1 MKKLFRT
8 YALLAAAVV
17 AVALLSVSCI
27 KDSDLTAGEKASVT
41 MTFTTRV
48 SDNVTAEKLLDNEQM
63 QTLRVIVARSGTNDI
78 IYNVSYDIQPD
89 ETQKTIRFS
98 ELTVNKDG
106 ENFDFYAIA
115 NEQAFLSD
123 GKSLE
128 GKNVDLGALK
138 AHILNKDFN
147 KRALSPIPQAAF
159 KPITVGPSE
168 NTSATM
174 NLLFP
179 LAKVVLNFDNQ
190 TGESVGLTNVQID
203 GTADQG
209 YLFKDVDVDKRPEY
223 PQATAGM
230 GTVKFGTDGALTVP
244 AGEVA
249 DVAPF
254 VRYLYPWNHD
264 DGWKLT
270 ATWGSSPHEAVFKV
284 NNEVLKKLQH
294 GQQLNVNVLL
304 IANSL
309 KVSLTVSDWTVDDAE
324 LNFSTKF
331 NGLLNPAS
339 AGSVKLTADKGAVA
353 VATDNGG
360 TQREATFSFKMFSPV
375 GVRWTAHLENTSEFE
390 LTGTTSG
397 YGAKDAVDVTFGV
410 KPKFEHVATDA
421 KSVKLYITVEQP
433 FGGTESEGIQVINPE
448 ENGVY
453 RFPGTET
460 EIEIRQVSESE
471 FDGLTESVSI
481 KE

>member
-48 SDNVTAEKLLDNEQM
+48 SDNVTAGNLLDNEQM

-78 IYNVSYDIQPD
+78 IYNVSYQIQPD

-98 ELTVNKDG
+98 ELTVKKEG
-106 ENFDFYAIA
+106 EDIDFYAIA
-115 NEQAFLSD
+115 NEQAFLT
-123 GKSLE
+123 GGESLE
-128 GKNVDLGALK
+128 GKNVSLSALK
-138 AHILNKDFN
+138 SRILTKDFN
-147 KRALSPIPQAAF
+147 NPALSKIPQAAF
-159 KPITVGPSE
+159 MTIKVGPSE

-190 TGESVGLTNVQID
+190 TGESVDLMNVAIS
-203 GTADQG
+203 GIANRG
-209 YLFKDVDVDKRPEY
+209 YLFKDIYANSY
-223 PQATAGM
+223 PQGTAGS
-230 GTVKFGTDGALTVP
+230 GTVKFGNEGTLQVP
-244 AGEVA
+244 VGEVA
-249 DVAPF
+249 DADASPYI
-254 VRYLYPWNHD
+254 RYLYPWTSGNAY
-264 DGWKLT
+264 KLT
-270 ATWGSSPHEAVFKV
+270 ATWGSKTHEVVFKIGD
-284 NNEVLKKLQH
+284 EELKKLEA
-294 GQQLNVNVLL
+294 GQQLNVNVSL

-309 KVSLTVSDWTVDDAE
+309 KVALTVSPWTVDDAV
-324 LNFSTKF
+324 LDFSTEF

-339 AGSVKLTADKGAVA
+339 AGSVKLTADKQAVA
-353 VATDNGG
+353 VAGADRN
-360 TQREATFSFKMFSPV
+360 ATFSFKMLSPE
-375 GVRWTAHLENTSEFE
+375 GVRWNVHLENTVDFD

-397 YGAKDAVDVTFGV
+397 YGGANAGVVTFGV
-410 KPKFEHVATDA
+410 EPKHGYDATVTR
-421 KSVKLYITVEQP
+421 SVKLYITVEQP

-448 ENGVY
+448 ENGIY

>member
-78 IYNVSYDIQPD
+78 IYNVSYQIQPN

-98 ELTVNKDG
+98 ELTVKKEG
-106 ENFDFYAIA
+106 EDIDFYAIA
-115 NEQAFLSD
+115 NEQAFLSG

-128 GKNVDLGALK
+128 GKNVDLGALR
-138 AHILNKDFN
+138 AHILTKDFN
-147 KRALSPIPQAAF
+147 NPALSQIPQAAF
-159 KPITVGPSE
+159 TTIKVGPNEQKKAS
-168 NTSATM
+168 M
-174 NLLFP
+174 KLLFP
-179 LAKVVLNFDNQ
+179 LVKVVLNFDNQ

-203 GTADQG
+203 GTAGQG
-209 YLFKDVDVDKRPEY
+209 YLFVHSEY
-223 PQATAGM
+223 PQAGM
-230 GTVKFGTDGALTVP
+230 RTVKFGSDGALTVP

-304 IANSL
+304 MVNKQVTINWQ
-309 KVSLTVSDWTVDDAE
+309 VVDWKPVTNDVP
-324 LNFSTKF
+324 SF
-331 NGLLNPAS
+331 N
-339 AGSVKLTADKGAVA
+339 
-353 VATDNGG
+353 
-360 TQREATFSFKMFSPV
+360 
-375 GVRWTAHLENTSEFE
+375 
-390 LTGTTSG
+390 
-397 YGAKDAVDVTFGV
+397 
-410 KPKFEHVATDA
+410 
-421 KSVKLYITVEQP
+421 
-433 FGGTESEGIQVINPE
+433 
-448 ENGVY
+448 
-453 RFPGTET
+453 
-460 EIEIRQVSESE
+460 
-471 FDGLTESVSI
+471 
-481 KE
+481 

>member
-48 SDNVTAEKLLDNEQM
+48 SDNVTAGNLLDNEQM

-78 IYNVSYDIQPD
+78 IYNVSYQIQSD

-98 ELTVNKDG
+98 ELTVKKEG
-106 ENFDFYAIA
+106 EDIDFYAIA

-123 GKSLE
+123 GESLE
-128 GKNVDLGALK
+128 NVDLGALK

-147 KRALSPIPQAAF
+147 NPALSLIPQAAF
-159 KPITVGPSE
+159 KTIKVGPNEQKKAS
-168 NTSATM
+168 M
-174 NLLFP
+174 KLLFP
-179 LAKVVLNFDNQ
+179 LVKVVLNFDNQ

-203 GTADQG
+203 GTAGQG
-209 YLFKDVDVDKRPEY
+209 YLFKDVHPEY

-230 GTVKFGTDGALTVP
+230 GTVKFGRDGALTVP

-249 DVAPF
+249 DDDASPYI
-254 VRYLYPWNHD
+254 RYLYPWTSGNAY
-264 DGWKLT
+264 KLT
-270 ATWGSSPHEAVFKV
+270 ATWGSKTHEVVFKIGD
-284 NNEVLKKLQH
+284 EELKKLQH

-309 KVSLTVSDWTVDDAE
+309 KVSLTVSDWTVDDQI
-324 LNFSTKF
+324 LDFSTEF

-353 VATDNGG
+353 VATDNDG

-448 ENGVY
+448 ENGIY

>member
-48 SDNVTAEKLLDNEQM
+48 SDNVTAENLLDNEQM
-63 QTLRVIVARSGTNDI
+63 STLRVIVARSGTNDI
-78 IYNVSYDIQPD
+78 IYNVSYDIQPG
-89 ETQKTIRFS
+89 ERKKVIHFS
-98 ELTVNKDG
+98 ELTVSEEG
-106 ENFDFYAIA
+106 EDFDFYAIA
-115 NEQAFLSD
+115 NEKAFLAD

-128 GKNVDLGALK
+128 GKNVSLSALK
-138 AHILNKDFN
+138 SRILTKDFN
-147 KRALSPIPQAAF
+147 NPALSNKIPQAAF
-159 KPITVGPSE
+159 KTITVGPSE
-168 NTSATM
+168 NTSADM
-174 NLLFP
+174 QLLFP
-179 LAKVVLNFDNQ
+179 LVKVVLNFDNQ

-203 GTADQG
+203 RTADQG
-209 YLFKDVDVDKRPEY
+209 YLFKDVDELPEY

-244 AGEVA
+244 AGEVV

-309 KVSLTVSDWTVDDAE
+309 KVSLTVSDWTVDDQI
-324 LNFSTKF
+324 LDFSTEF

-339 AGSVKLTADKGAVA
+339 AGSVKLIADKGAVA
-353 VATDNGG
+353 VATDNDG

-410 KPKFEHVATDA
+410 KPKFEHIATDA

-433 FGGTESEGIQVINPE
+433 FGGAGSDGIQVINPE
-448 ENGVY
+448 ENGIY

>member
-48 SDNVTAEKLLDNEQM
+48 SDNVTAGNLLDNEQM

-78 IYNVSYDIQPD
+78 IYNVSYDIQPG

-98 ELTVNKDG
+98 ELTVKKEG

-115 NEQAFLSD
+115 NEDAFLTD

-128 GKNVDLGALK
+128 GKSVDLSALR
-138 AHILNKDFN
+138 ARILNKDFN
-147 KRALSPIPQAAF
+147 NRALSLIPQAAF

-190 TGESVGLTNVQID
+190 TGESVDLTNVQID

-209 YLFKDVDVDKRPEY
+209 YLFVHPEY
-223 PQATAGM
+223 PPTAGM
-230 GTVKFGTDGALTVP
+230 GTVKFGTEGALTVP

-254 VRYLYPWNHD
+254 VRYLYPWKND

-284 NNEVLKKLQH
+284 NNEVLKELKA
-294 GQQLNVNVLL
+294 GQQLNVNVTL

-309 KVSLTVSDWTVDDAE
+309 KVALTVSDWTVDDQI
-324 LNFSTKF
+324 LDFSTEF

-353 VATDNGG
+353 VATDNDG
-360 TQREATFSFKMFSPV
+360 TQREATFSFKMFSPE

-433 FGGTESEGIQVINPE
+433 FGGAGSDGIQVINPE

-453 RFPGTET
+453 RFPGTST
-460 EIEIRQVSESE
+460 EILIQQVSESE
-471 FDGLTESVSI
+471 FDGLTGSVSI
-481 KE
+481 KQ

>member
-48 SDNVTAEKLLDNEQM
+48 SDNVTAGNLLDKEQM

-78 IYNVSYDIQPD
+78 IYNVSYQIQPD
-89 ETQKTIRFS
+89 EKQKTIRFS

-115 NEQAFLSD
+115 NEEAFL
-123 GKSLE
+123 GEGESLE
-128 GKNVDLGALK
+128 GKSVDLSALK
-138 AHILNKDFN
+138 SRILRKDFN
-147 KRALSPIPQAAF
+147 NSALSLIPQAAF
-159 KPITVGPSE
+159 KPITVGPNE
-168 NTSATM
+168 HKEARM
-174 NLLFP
+174 KLLFP
-179 LAKVVLNFDNQ
+179 LVKVVLNFDNQ
-190 TGESVGLTNVQID
+190 TGEPVGLTNVQID

-209 YLFKDVDVDKRPEY
+209 YLFKDVDELPEY
-223 PQATAGM
+223 PQATTGM
-230 GTVKFGTDGALTVP
+230 GTVEFGRDGALTVP

-309 KVSLTVSDWTVDDAE
+309 KVSLTVSDWTVDDQI
-324 LNFSTKF
+324 LDFSTEF

-353 VATDNGG
+353 VATDNDG
-360 TQREATFSFKMFSPV
+360 TQREATFSFKMFSPK

-433 FGGTESEGIQVINPE
+433 FGEAGSDGIQVINPE

-453 RFPGTET
+453 RFPGTST
-460 EIEIRQVSESE
+460 EILIQQVSESE

-481 KE
+481 KQ

>member
-48 SDNVTAEKLLDNEQM
+48 SDNVTAENLLDNEQM
-63 QTLRVIVARSGTNDI
+63 STLRVIVARSGTNDI
-78 IYNVSYDIQPD
+78 IYNVSYQIQPN
-89 ETQKTIRFS
+89 EKQKTIRFS

-115 NEQAFLSD
+115 NEEAFL
-123 GKSLE
+123 GEGESLE
-128 GKNVDLGALK
+128 EKSVDLSALK
-138 AHILNKDFN
+138 ARILTKDFN
-147 KRALSPIPQAAF
+147 NPALSLIPQAAF
-159 KPITVGPSE
+159 KTIKVGPNEQQTAS
-168 NTSATM
+168 M

-179 LAKVVLNFDNQ
+179 LVKVVLNFDNQ
-190 TGESVGLTNVQID
+190 TGEPVGLTKVQID
-203 GTADQG
+203 GTAGQG
-209 YLFKDVDVDKRPEY
+209 YLFKDVHPEY

-244 AGEVA
+244 AGKVA

-270 ATWGSSPHEAVFKV
+270 ATWGSSPHEAVFRV
-284 NNEVLKKLQH
+284 SNEVLKKLQH

-304 IANSL
+304 MANSL
-309 KVSLTVSDWTVDDAE
+309 KVSLTVSDWTVDDQI
-324 LNFSTKF
+324 LDFSTEF

-353 VATDNGG
+353 VATDNDG
-360 TQREATFSFKMFSPV
+360 TQREATFSFKMFSPE

-397 YGAKDAVDVTFGV
+397 YGAEDAVDVTFGV

-433 FGGTESEGIQVINPE
+433 FGGAGSEGIQVINPE
-448 ENGVY
+448 ENGEY
-453 RFPGTET
+453 RFPGTST
-460 EIEIRQVSESE
+460 EILIQQVSESE

-481 KE
+481 IQ

>member
-48 SDNVTAEKLLDNEQM
+48 SDNVTAGNLLDNEQM

-78 IYNVSYDIQPD
+78 IYNVSYQIQPD

-98 ELTVNKDG
+98 ELTVKKEG
-106 ENFDFYAIA
+106 ENIDFYAIA
-115 NEQAFLSD
+115 NEQAFLS
-123 GKSLE
+123 GGESLE

-138 AHILNKDFN
+138 ARILTKDFN
-147 KRALSPIPQAAF
+147 NPALSLIPQAAF
-159 KPITVGPSE
+159 TTIKVGPNEQKKAS
-168 NTSATM
+168 M
-174 NLLFP
+174 KLLFP
-179 LAKVVLNFDNQ
+179 LVKVVLNFDNQ
-190 TGESVGLTNVQID
+190 TGEPVGLTNVQID

-209 YLFKDVDVDKRPEY
+209 YLFKDVDKRPEY
-223 PQATAGM
+223 PPTAGM
-230 GTVKFGTDGALTVP
+230 GTVKFGTEGALTVP
-244 AGEVA
+244 AGEVD

-309 KVSLTVSDWTVDDAE
+309 KVSLTVSDWTVDDQI
-324 LNFSTKF
+324 LDFSTEF

-339 AGSVKLTADKGAVA
+339 AGSVKLIADKGAVA
-353 VATDNGG
+353 VATDNDG

-433 FGGTESEGIQVINPE
+433 FGGAGSDGIQVINPE
-448 ENGVY
+448 ENGIY

>member
-48 SDNVTAEKLLDNEQM
+48 SDNVTAGKLLDNEQM

-78 IYNVSYDIQPD
+78 IYNVSYQIQPD
-89 ETQKTIRFS
+89 EWWKTIRFS
-98 ELTVNKDG
+98 ELTVKKEG

-115 NEQAFLSD
+115 NEEAFL
-123 GKSLE
+123 GEGESLG

-138 AHILNKDFN
+138 ARILKKDFN
-147 KRALSPIPQAAF
+147 NPALSLIPQAAF
-159 KPITVGPSE
+159 ETITVGPSE
-168 NTSATM
+168 NTSSTM

-209 YLFKDVDVDKRPEY
+209 YLFVHPKY
-223 PQATAGM
+223 PQATTGM
-230 GTVKFGTDGALTVP
+230 GTVKFGRDGALTVP

-254 VRYLYPWNHD
+254 VRYLYPWTSENAY
-264 DGWKLT
+264 KLT
-270 ATWGSSPHEAVFKV
+270 ATWGSKTHEVVFKIGD
-284 NNEVLKKLQH
+284 EELKKLEA
-294 GQQLNVNVLL
+294 GQQLNVNVTL

-309 KVSLTVSDWTVDDAE
+309 KVSLTVSDWTVDDQT
-324 LNFSTKF
+324 LDFSTEF

-353 VATDNGG
+353 VATDNDG

-433 FGGTESEGIQVINPE
+433 FGGTGSDGIQVINPE

-453 RFPGTET
+453 RFPGTST
-460 EIEIRQVSESE
+460 EILIQQVSESE
-471 FDGLTESVSI
+471 FDGLTGSVSI
-481 KE
+481 KQ

>member
-48 SDNVTAEKLLDNEQM
+48 SDNVTAENLLDNEQM
-63 QTLRVIVARSGTNDI
+63 RKLRVIVARSGTNDI

-89 ETQKTIRFS
+89 ERWKTIRFS

-115 NEQAFLSD
+115 NEDAFLTD
-123 GKSLE
+123 GESLE
-128 GKNVDLGALK
+128 GKSVDLSALK
-138 AHILNKDFN
+138 SRILRKDFN
-147 KRALSPIPQAAF
+147 NPALSQIPQAAF
-159 KPITVGPSE
+159 KPIKVGPNE
-168 NTSATM
+168 HKEARM

-179 LAKVVLNFDNQ
+179 LVKVVLNFDNQ

-209 YLFKDVDVDKRPEY
+209 YLFKDVDKRPEY
-223 PQATAGM
+223 PQAGM
-230 GTVKFGTDGALTVP
+230 RTVKFGTDGALTVP
-244 AGEVA
+244 DGEIA

-254 VRYLYPWNHD
+254 VRYLYPWKHD

-284 NNEVLKKLQH
+284 NNEVLKELQH

-304 IANSL
+304 MVNKQVTINWQ
-309 KVSLTVSDWTVDDAE
+309 VVDWKPVTNDVP
-324 LNFSTKF
+324 SF
-331 NGLLNPAS
+331 N
-339 AGSVKLTADKGAVA
+339 
-353 VATDNGG
+353 
-360 TQREATFSFKMFSPV
+360 
-375 GVRWTAHLENTSEFE
+375 
-390 LTGTTSG
+390 
-397 YGAKDAVDVTFGV
+397 
-410 KPKFEHVATDA
+410 
-421 KSVKLYITVEQP
+421 
-433 FGGTESEGIQVINPE
+433 
-448 ENGVY
+448 
-453 RFPGTET
+453 
-460 EIEIRQVSESE
+460 
-471 FDGLTESVSI
+471 
-481 KE
+481 

>member
-48 SDNVTAEKLLDNEQM
+48 SDNVTAGNLLDNEQM

-78 IYNVSYDIQPD
+78 IYNVSYQIQPD
-89 ETQKTIRFS
+89 EKQKTIRFS
-98 ELTVNKDG
+98 ELTVKKEG
-106 ENFDFYAIA
+106 ENIDFYAIA
-115 NEQAFLSD
+115 NEQAFLS
-123 GKSLE
+123 GGESLE
-128 GKNVDLGALK
+128 GKNVNLGALK
-138 AHILNKDFN
+138 ARILTKDFN
-147 KRALSPIPQAAF
+147 NPALSLIPQAAF
-159 KPITVGPSE
+159 TTIKVGPNEQKKAS
-168 NTSATM
+168 M
-174 NLLFP
+174 KLLFP
-179 LAKVVLNFDNQ
+179 LVKVVLNFDNQ

-203 GTADQG
+203 GTAGQG
-209 YLFKDVDVDKRPEY
+209 YLFKDVHPEY

-304 IANSL
+304 MVNKQVTINWQ
-309 KVSLTVSDWTVDDAE
+309 VVDWNPVTNDVP
-324 LNFSTKF
+324 SF
-331 NGLLNPAS
+331 N
-339 AGSVKLTADKGAVA
+339 
-353 VATDNGG
+353 
-360 TQREATFSFKMFSPV
+360 
-375 GVRWTAHLENTSEFE
+375 
-390 LTGTTSG
+390 
-397 YGAKDAVDVTFGV
+397 
-410 KPKFEHVATDA
+410 
-421 KSVKLYITVEQP
+421 
-433 FGGTESEGIQVINPE
+433 
-448 ENGVY
+448 
-453 RFPGTET
+453 
-460 EIEIRQVSESE
+460 
-471 FDGLTESVSI
+471 
-481 KE
+481 

>member
-48 SDNVTAEKLLDNEQM
+48 SDNVTARNLLDNEKM

-78 IYNVSYDIQPD
+78 IYNVSYQIQPD
-89 ETQKTIRFS
+89 EAQKTIRFS
-98 ELTVNKDG
+98 ELTVKKEG
-106 ENFDFYAIA
+106 EDIDFYAIA
-115 NEQAFLSD
+115 NEQAFLRD
-123 GKSLE
+123 GESLE
-128 GKNVDLGALK
+128 GKSMDLSALK
-138 AHILNKDFN
+138 SRILTEDFN
-147 KRALSPIPQAAF
+147 SPALSLIPQAAF
-159 KPITVGPSE
+159 TTIKVGPNEQKKAS
-168 NTSATM
+168 M
-174 NLLFP
+174 KLLFP
-179 LAKVVLNFDNQ
+179 LVKVVLNFDNQ

-203 GTADQG
+203 GTAGQG
-209 YLFKDVDVDKRPEY
+209 YLFKDVHPEY

-244 AGEVA
+244 AGKVA

-309 KVSLTVSDWTVDDAE
+309 KVSLTVSDWTVDEQILD
-324 LNFSTKF
+324 FSTKF

-353 VATDNGG
+353 VATDNDG
-360 TQREATFSFKMFSPV
+360 TQREATFSFKMFSPE

-453 RFPGTET
+453 RFPGTST
-460 EIEIRQVSESE
+460 EILIQQVSESE
-471 FDGLTESVSI
+471 FNGLTESVSI

>member
-1 MKKLFRT
+1 MIKYFRT
-8 YALLAAAVV
+8 YCLLAVVLAMALLP
-17 AVALLSVSCI
+17 VSCI
-27 KDSDLTAGEKASVT
+27 KEDYPVAAEKASVT

-48 SDNVTAEKLLDNEQM
+48 SDNVTAENLLDNEQM

-78 IYNVSYDIQPD
+78 IYNVSYQIQPD
-89 ETQKTIRFS
+89 EKQKTIRFS
-98 ELTVNKDG
+98 ELTVKKEG
-106 ENFDFYAIA
+106 ENIDFYAIA
-115 NEQAFLSD
+115 NEQAFLR
-123 GKSLE
+123 GGESLE
-128 GKNVDLGALK
+128 GKNVDLGELK
-138 AHILNKDFN
+138 ARILIEDFN
-147 KRALSPIPQAAF
+147 NPALSLIPQAAF
-159 KPITVGPSE
+159 ETIKVGPNE
-168 NTSATM
+168 QKTAQM
-174 NLLFP
+174 KLLFP
-179 LAKVVLNFDNQ
+179 LVKVVLNFDNQ
-190 TGESVGLTNVQID
+190 TGEPVGLTNVQID
-203 GTADQG
+203 DTADQG
-209 YLFKDVDVDKRPEY
+209 YLFKDVHPEY
-223 PQATAGM
+223 PQATPGM

-270 ATWGSSPHEAVFKV
+270 ATWGSTPHEAVFKV

-309 KVSLTVSDWTVDDAE
+309 KVSLTVSDWTVDDQI
-324 LNFSTKF
+324 LDFSTEF

-353 VATDNGG
+353 VATDNDG

-433 FGGTESEGIQVINPE
+433 FGGAGSDGIQVINPE

-453 RFPGTET
+453 RFPGTST
-460 EIEIRQVSESE
+460 EILIRQVSESE
-471 FDGLTESVSI
+471 FNGLTESVSI
-481 KE
+481 KQ

>member
-48 SDNVTAEKLLDNEQM
+48 SDNVTAGNLLGNEQM
-63 QTLRVIVARSGTNDI
+63 RKLRVIVARSGTNDI
-78 IYNVSYDIQPD
+78 IYNVSYDIQPG
-89 ETQKTIRFS
+89 EKQKVIHFS

-115 NEQAFLSD
+115 NEQAFLS
-123 GKSLE
+123 GRESLE

-138 AHILNKDFN
+138 SRILTKDFN
-147 KRALSPIPQAAF
+147 SPALSKIPQAAF
-159 KPITVGPSE
+159 KTITVGPSE

-190 TGESVGLTNVQID
+190 TGESVDLTNVAIS
-203 GTADQG
+203 GIANRG
-209 YLFKDVDVDKRPEY
+209 YLFKDIYADSY
-223 PQATAGM
+223 PQGTAGS
-230 GTVKFGTDGALTVP
+230 GTVKFGNEGTLQVP
-244 AGEVA
+244 VGEVA
-249 DVAPF
+249 DADASPYI
-254 VRYLYPWNHD
+254 RYLYPWTSGNAY
-264 DGWKLT
+264 KLT
-270 ATWGSSPHEAVFKV
+270 ATWGSKTHEVVFKIGD
-284 NNEVLKKLQH
+284 EELKKLEA
-294 GQQLNVNVLL
+294 GQQLNVNVSL

-309 KVSLTVSDWTVDDAE
+309 KVALTVSPWTVDDAV
-324 LNFSTKF
+324 LDFSTEF

-339 AGSVKLTADKGAVA
+339 AGSVKLTADKQAVA
-353 VATDNGG
+353 VAGAD
-360 TQREATFSFKMFSPV
+360 RSATFSFKMLSPE
-375 GVRWTAHLENTSEFE
+375 GVRWNVHLENTVDFD

-397 YGAKDAVDVTFGV
+397 YGGADAGVVTFGV
-410 KPKFEHVATDA
+410 EPKHGYDATITR
-421 KSVKLYITVEQP
+421 SVKLYITVEQP

-448 ENGVY
+448 ENGIY

>member
-48 SDNVTAEKLLDNEQM
+48 SDNVTAGNLLDNEQM

-78 IYNVSYDIQPD
+78 IYNVSYQIQPD
-89 ETQKTIRFS
+89 EKQKTIRFS
-98 ELTVNKDG
+98 ELTVKKEG
-106 ENFDFYAIA
+106 EDIDFYAIA
-115 NEQAFLSD
+115 NEQAFLS
-123 GKSLE
+123 GGESLE
-128 GKNVDLGALK
+128 GKNVNLGALK
-138 AHILNKDFN
+138 ARILTKDFN
-147 KRALSPIPQAAF
+147 NPALSLIPQAAF
-159 KPITVGPSE
+159 KTIKVEPIEQQTAS
-168 NTSATM
+168 M

-179 LAKVVLNFDNQ
+179 LVKVVLNFDNQ
-190 TGESVGLTNVQID
+190 TGETVGLTNVQID
-203 GTADQG
+203 DTADQG
-209 YLFKDVDVDKRPEY
+209 YLFKDVHPEY
-223 PQATAGM
+223 PQATADM

-254 VRYLYPWNHD
+254 VRYLYPWKHD

-270 ATWGSSPHEAVFKV
+270 ATWGSTPHEAVFKV

-309 KVSLTVSDWTVDDAE
+309 KVALTVSPWTVDDAE
-324 LNFSTKF
+324 LDFSTEF

-339 AGSVKLTADKGAVA
+339 AGSVKLTADKRAVA
-353 VATDNGG
+353 VAGADRN
-360 TQREATFSFKMFSPV
+360 ATFSFKMFSPV

-433 FGGTESEGIQVINPE
+433 FGGAGSDGIQVINPK

-453 RFPGTET
+453 RFPGTST
-460 EIEIRQVSESE
+460 EILIQQVSESE

-481 KE
+481 KQ

>member
-1 MKKLFRT
+1 MIKYFRT
-8 YALLAAAVV
+8 YCLLAVVLAMALLP
-17 AVALLSVSCI
+17 VSCI
-27 KDSDLTAGEKASVT
+27 KEDYPVAAEKASVT

-48 SDNVTAEKLLDNEQM
+48 SDNVTAGNLLDNEQM
-63 QTLRVIVARSGTNDI
+63 QTLRVIVARSGTKDI
-78 IYNVSYDIQPD
+78 IYNVSYDIQPG

-98 ELTVNKDG
+98 ELTVKKEG
-106 ENFDFYAIA
+106 EKIDFYAIA

-123 GKSLE
+123 GESLE
-128 GKNVDLGALK
+128 NVDLGALK
-138 AHILNKDFN
+138 ARILKKDFN
-147 KRALSPIPQAAF
+147 NPALSLIPQAAF
-159 KPITVGPSE
+159 TTIKVGPNEQKKAS
-168 NTSATM
+168 M
-174 NLLFP
+174 KLLFP
-179 LAKVVLNFDNQ
+179 LVKVVLNFDNQ
-190 TGESVGLTNVQID
+190 TGEPVGLTNVQID

-209 YLFKDVDVDKRPEY
+209 YLFKDVDELLEY
-223 PQATAGM
+223 PQATTGM
-230 GTVKFGTDGALTVP
+230 GTVEFGTEGALTVP

-270 ATWGSSPHEAVFKV
+270 ATWGSTPHEAVFKV

-309 KVSLTVSDWTVDDAE
+309 KVSLTVSDWTVDDQK
-324 LNFSTKF
+324 LDFSTEF

-339 AGSVKLTADKGAVA
+339 ARSVKLTADKGAVA
-353 VATDNGG
+353 VATDNDG

-397 YGAKDAVDVTFGV
+397 YGAKDDAVDVTFGV

-433 FGGTESEGIQVINPE
+433 FGGAGSDGIQVINPK

-453 RFPGTET
+453 RFPGTST
-460 EIEIRQVSESE
+460 EILIQQVSESE

-481 KE
+481 KQ

>member
-48 SDNVTAEKLLDNEQM
+48 SDNVTAGKLLDNEQM
-63 QTLRVIVARSGTNDI
+63 RKLRVIVARSGTNDI

-89 ETQKTIRFS
+89 ERWKTIRFS

-115 NEQAFLSD
+115 NEDAFLTD
-123 GKSLE
+123 GESLE
-128 GKNVDLGALK
+128 GKSVDLSALK
-138 AHILNKDFN
+138 SRILRKDFN
-147 KRALSPIPQAAF
+147 NPALSQIPQAAF
-159 KPITVGPSE
+159 KPIKVGPNE
-168 NTSATM
+168 HKEARM

-179 LAKVVLNFDNQ
+179 LVKVVLNFDNQ

-209 YLFKDVDVDKRPEY
+209 YLFKDVDKRPEY
-223 PQATAGM
+223 PQAGM
-230 GTVKFGTDGALTVP
+230 RTVKFGTDGALTVP
-244 AGEVA
+244 DGEIA

-254 VRYLYPWNHD
+254 VRYLYPWKHD

-309 KVSLTVSDWTVDDAE
+309 KVSLTVSDWTVDDQI
-324 LNFSTKF
+324 LDFSTEF

-339 AGSVKLTADKGAVA
+339 ARSVKLTADKGAVA
-353 VATDNGG
+353 VATDNDG
-360 TQREATFSFKMFSPV
+360 TQREATFSFKMFSPE

-433 FGGTESEGIQVINPE
+433 FGEAGSDGIQVINPE

-453 RFPGTET
+453 RFPGTST
-460 EIEIRQVSESE
+460 EILIQQVSESE

-481 KE
+481 KQ

>member
-48 SDNVTAEKLLDNEQM
+48 SDNVAVGNLLNNEQM

-78 IYNVSYDIQPD
+78 IYNVSYQIQPD

-98 ELTVNKDG
+98 ELTVKKEG
-106 ENFDFYAIA
+106 ENIDFYAIA
-115 NEQAFLSD
+115 NEQAFLS
-123 GKSLE
+123 GGESLE
-128 GKNVDLGALK
+128 GKNVNLGALK
-138 AHILNKDFN
+138 ARILTKDFN
-147 KRALSPIPQAAF
+147 NPALSLIPQAAF
-159 KPITVGPSE
+159 KTIKVGPNEQQTAS
-168 NTSATM
+168 M

-179 LAKVVLNFDNQ
+179 LVKVVLNFDNQ
-190 TGESVGLTNVQID
+190 TGEPVGLTNVQID
-203 GTADQG
+203 GTAGQG
-209 YLFKDVDVDKRPEY
+209 YLFKDVHPEY

-230 GTVKFGTDGALTVP
+230 ETVKFGTDGALTVP
-244 AGEVA
+244 AGEVADA

-270 ATWGSSPHEAVFKV
+270 ATWGSTPHEAVFKV
-284 NNEVLKKLQH
+284 NNEVLMKLQH

-304 IANSL
+304 MANSL
-309 KVSLTVSDWTVDDAE
+309 KVSLTVSDWTVDDQI
-324 LNFSTKF
+324 LDFSTEF

-339 AGSVKLTADKGAVA
+339 TGSVKLTADKGAVA
-353 VATDNGG
+353 VATDNDG
-360 TQREATFSFKMFSPV
+360 TQREATFSFKMFSPQ

-397 YGAKDAVDVTFGV
+397 YGAEDAVDVTFGV
-410 KPKFEHVATDA
+410 KPKFEHDATDA

-433 FGGTESEGIQVINPE
+433 FGGAGSEGIQVINPE
-448 ENGVY
+448 KNEVY
-453 RFPGTET
+453 RFPGTST
-460 EIEIRQVSESE
+460 EILIQQVSESE

-481 KE
+481 KQ

>member
-48 SDNVTAEKLLDNEQM
+48 SDNVTAGKLLDNEQM

-78 IYNVSYDIQPD
+78 IYNVSYQIQPD

-98 ELTVNKDG
+98 ELTVKKEG
-106 ENFDFYAIA
+106 EDIDFYAIA
-115 NEQAFLSD
+115 NEQAFLS
-123 GKSLE
+123 GGESLE
-128 GKNVDLGALK
+128 GKNVNLGALK
-138 AHILNKDFN
+138 ARILTKDFN
-147 KRALSPIPQAAF
+147 NPALSLIPQAAF
-159 KPITVGPSE
+159 KTIKVGPTEQKTAS
-168 NTSATM
+168 M

-179 LAKVVLNFDNQ
+179 LVKVVLNFDNQ
-190 TGESVGLTNVQID
+190 TGEPVGLTNVQID
-203 GTADQG
+203 GTAGQG
-209 YLFKDVDVDKRPEY
+209 YLFKDVHPEY
-223 PQATAGM
+223 PQATPGM

-270 ATWGSSPHEAVFKV
+270 ATWGSSSHEAVFKV
-284 NNEVLKKLQH
+284 NNEVLKELQH
-294 GQQLNVNVLL
+294 GQQLNVNVSL

-309 KVSLTVSDWTVDDAE
+309 KVSLTVSDWTVDDQI
-324 LNFSTKF
+324 LDFSTEF

-339 AGSVKLTADKGAVA
+339 TGSVKLTADKGAVA
-353 VATDNGG
+353 VATDNDG
-360 TQREATFSFKMFSPV
+360 TQREATFSFKMFSPE

-433 FGGTESEGIQVINPE
+433 FGGAGSDGIQVINPE
-448 ENGVY
+448 ESGVY

-471 FDGLTESVSI
+471 FDGLRESVSI
-481 KE
+481 KQ

>member
-48 SDNVTAEKLLDNEQM
+48 SDNVTAGKLLENEQM

-78 IYNVSYDIQPD
+78 IYNVSYQIQSD
-89 ETQKTIRFS
+89 EAQKTIRFS
-98 ELTVNKDG
+98 ELTVKKEG
-106 ENFDFYAIA
+106 ENIDFYAIA
-115 NEQAFLSD
+115 NEQAFLRD
-123 GKSLE
+123 GESLE
-128 GKNVDLGALK
+128 GKSMDLSALK
-138 AHILNKDFN
+138 SRILTEDFN
-147 KRALSPIPQAAF
+147 NPALSLIPQAAF
-159 KPITVGPSE
+159 TTIKVGPNEQKKAS
-168 NTSATM
+168 M
-174 NLLFP
+174 KLLFP
-179 LAKVVLNFDNQ
+179 LVKVVLNFDNQ

-209 YLFKDVDVDKRPEY
+209 YLFKDVDKRPEY
-223 PQATAGM
+223 PPTAGM
-230 GTVKFGTDGALTVP
+230 GTVKFGTEGALTVP
-244 AGEVA
+244 AGKVA

-309 KVSLTVSDWTVDDAE
+309 KVSLTVSDWTVDDQI
-324 LNFSTKF
+324 LDFSTEF

-339 AGSVKLTADKGAVA
+339 ARSVKLTADKGAVA
-353 VATDNGG
+353 VATDNDG

-448 ENGVY
+448 ENGIY

>member
-27 KDSDLTAGEKASVT
+27 KDSGLTAGEKASVT

-48 SDNVTAEKLLDNEQM
+48 SDNVTAGNLLDNEQM

-78 IYNVSYDIQPD
+78 IYNVSYQIQPD

-98 ELTVNKDG
+98 ELTVKKEG
-106 ENFDFYAIA
+106 ENIDFYAIT
-115 NEQAFLSD
+115 NEQAFLS
-123 GKSLE
+123 GGESLE

-138 AHILNKDFN
+138 ARILTKDFN
-147 KRALSPIPQAAF
+147 NPALSRIPQAAF
-159 KPITVGPSE
+159 TTIKVEPNEQKT
-168 NTSATM
+168 ALM

-179 LAKVVLNFDNQ
+179 LVKVVLNFDNQ
-190 TGESVGLTNVQID
+190 TGEPVGLTDVQID
-203 GTADQG
+203 GTAGQG
-209 YLFKDVDVDKRPEY
+209 YLFKDVHPEY

-270 ATWGSSPHEAVFKV
+270 ATWGSTPHEAVFKV
-284 NNEVLKKLQH
+284 NNEVLKKLQR

-309 KVSLTVSDWTVDDAE
+309 KVSLTVSDWTVDDQI
-324 LNFSTKF
+324 LDFSTEF
-331 NGLLNPAS
+331 NGVLNPAS

-353 VATDNGG
+353 VATDNDGI
-360 TQREATFSFKMFSPV
+360 QREATFSFKMFSPE

-390 LTGTTSG
+390 LTGTTFG

-410 KPKFEHVATDA
+410 KPNFEHVATDA

-433 FGGTESEGIQVINPE
+433 FGRAGSDGIQVINPE

-453 RFPGTET
+453 RFPGAST
-460 EIEIRQVSESE
+460 EILIQQVSESE
-471 FDGLTESVSI
+471 FDGLTGSVSI
-481 KE
+481 KQ

>member
-48 SDNVTAEKLLDNEQM
+48 SDNVTAENLLDNEQM
-63 QTLRVIVARSGTNDI
+63 RKLRVIVARSGTNDI
-78 IYNVSYDIQPD
+78 IYNVSYDIQPG

-98 ELTVNKDG
+98 ELTVKKEG

-115 NEQAFLSD
+115 NEDAFLTD

-147 KRALSPIPQAAF
+147 SPALSLIPQAAF
-159 KPITVGPSE
+159 TTIKVGPNE
-168 NTSATM
+168 QKKAQM
-174 NLLFP
+174 KLLFP
-179 LAKVVLNFDNQ
+179 LVKVVLNFDNQ
-190 TGESVGLTNVQID
+190 TGEPVGLTNVQID

-209 YLFKDVDVDKRPEY
+209 YLFVHSEY
-223 PQATAGM
+223 PQAGM
-230 GTVKFGTDGALTVP
+230 RTVKFGTNGALTVP
-244 AGEVA
+244 DGEVA

-254 VRYLYPWNHD
+254 VRYLYPWKHD

-284 NNEVLKKLQH
+284 NNEVLKELQH

-304 IANSL
+304 MVNKQVTIN
-309 KVSLTVSDWTVDDAE
+309 WQVDDWKPVT
-324 LNFSTKF
+324 NDVPSF
-331 NGLLNPAS
+331 N
-339 AGSVKLTADKGAVA
+339 
-353 VATDNGG
+353 
-360 TQREATFSFKMFSPV
+360 
-375 GVRWTAHLENTSEFE
+375 
-390 LTGTTSG
+390 
-397 YGAKDAVDVTFGV
+397 
-410 KPKFEHVATDA
+410 
-421 KSVKLYITVEQP
+421 
-433 FGGTESEGIQVINPE
+433 
-448 ENGVY
+448 
-453 RFPGTET
+453 
-460 EIEIRQVSESE
+460 
-471 FDGLTESVSI
+471 
-481 KE
+481 